1 MSLKLLFIQLNEIN
15 FDIVE
20 KYISL
25 SEKISLKILKH
36 LEIILIFLILLPKIN
51 MKI

>member
-20 KYISL
+20 KYILL
-25 SEKISLKILKH
+25 SKKISLKILKL
-36 LEIILIFLILLPKIN
+36 LEIILIFLIRLLKIN